1 MARIG
6 MNPARG
12 KKTAYHP
19 ARVTV
24 GLISYI
30 PHLDGY
36 FQNRL
41 DILQLTLASVLANT
55 ELPFDLMVFD
65 NGSCKEVVDQLKEMQ
80 DSGKIDYLIL
90 SDRNIGKIGA
100 LKILFHAVPGEI
112 VAYSDDDILFYPG
125 WIEAHLEILETYPQ
139 VGMVSGVP
147 IRDASD
153 RSRKSLLKWIED
165 GEPNLSI
172 DTERMVTD
180 KWEMDWAESVGRD
193 PVVHMQK
200 IQNNKD
206 LILTFKGVDAFG
218 SASHFQFVT
227 PKDVI
232 VKALPEIWGEN
243 LMGEMMEL
251 DQAIDALGYLRLS
264 TLDRYTQHIGNVIT
278 PSLANEAQEL
288 GLHIERRTQKK
299 RKRQHWLLNIPG
311 GGKILSRIYNY
322 LFRILNNID

>member
-6 MNPARG
+6 INPARG
-12 KKTAYHP
+12 KISNYRP
-19 ARVTV
+19 AKVTIAL
-24 GLISYI
+24 LIYI
-30 PHLDGY
+30 PHLEGY

-41 DILQLTLASVLANT
+41 DILRLALASVLANT

-65 NGSCKEVVDQLKEMQ
+65 NGSCKEVVDYLMEMQ
-80 DSGKIDYLIL
+80 DSGRIDYLLL

-100 LKILFHAVPGEI
+100 FKILFRAVPGEI
-112 VAYSDDDILFYPG
+112 VAYADDDIFFYPG
-125 WIEAHLEILETYPQ
+125 WIEAQLEILENFPQ

-165 GEPNLSI
+165 GEPGLQL
-172 DTERMVTD
+172 DTEYSIPD

-193 PVVHMQK
+193 PAVHMQK
-200 IQNNKD
+200 IQDQKD

-232 VKALPEIWGEN
+232 VKALPDIWGGN

-264 TLDRYTQHIGNVIT
+264 TVDRYTQHLGNILT
-278 PSLANEAQEL
+278 PNMVNEAHEL
-288 GLHIERRTQKK
+288 GLQFERKIQIRRK
-299 RKRQHWLLNIPG
+299 RKHWLLHIPG
-311 GGKILSRIYNY
+311 GGKILSRIYNH
-322 LFRILNNID
+322 LFRILNNSD

>member
-12 KKTAYHP
+12 KKTAYRP

-41 DILQLTLASVLANT
+41 DILQLSLASVLANT

-65 NGSCKEVVDQLKEMQ
+65 NGSCKDVVDHLKEMQ
-80 DSGKIDYLIL
+80 DSGKIDYLLL

-232 VKALPEIWGEN
+232 VKALPEIWGGN

-299 RKRQHWLLNIPG
+299 RKRQHWLLHIPG